1 MLVRF
6 KLWAQRF
13 LAWVISRIVGPHT
26 QAVLAQS
33 VDGLRLLVDPQDQGV
48 GRQLRLYGQF
58 QAQELAR
65 LKALV
70 HASDRVLVVG
80 AHVGAMAL
88 PLARRCAAVVAVE
101 ANPHTFALLQL
112 NVKLNDVANCV
123 ALSLAANDET
133 GTIKFLQSRTNS
145 GGSKR
150 APLFRDNQYMHDG
163 PTEITVRAERLDD
176 ALIGQQFDVILMDIE
191 GSEVFAL
198 RGMPQLLQSCRCLV
212 VEFLPHHLQRVA
224 GLTVDDFLR
233 AIPSHLVWLVV
244 PSTGACV
251 RATQAA
257 ATLQAM
263 VTNGRGDDGLIFST
277 RAP

>member
-1 MLVRF
+1 MPTLL
-6 KLWAQRF
+6 KLWAQRL
-13 LAWVISRIVGPHT
+13 LAWWVSRMVGPHT
-26 QAVLAQS
+26 QAVLTHS

-48 GRQLRLYGQF
+48 GRQLRQHGQF
-58 QAQELAR
+58 QPQELLR
-65 LKALV
+65 LQGLV
-70 HASDRVLVVG
+70 GPSDRVLVIG
-80 AHVGAMAL
+80 AHVGAMAI
-88 PLARRCAAVVAVE
+88 PLARQCAAVVAIE
-101 ANPHTFALLQL
+101 ANPRTFSLLQL
-112 NVKLNDVANCV
+112 NITLNNVANCQ
-123 ALSLAANDET
+123 ALSLAANDEP
-133 GTIKFLQSRTNS
+133 GRINFLQSRTNS

-150 APLFRDNQYMHDG
+150 VPLFRDARYVHDR
-163 PTEITVRAERLDD
+163 PIEITVRAERLDD
-176 ALIGQQFDVILMDIE
+176 ALFGQTFDVILMDIE

-224 GLTVDDFLR
+224 GLTVDDFLQ

-251 RATQAA
+251 ARAQAA

-263 VTNGRGDDGLIFST
+263 VNDSRGDDGLIFSS